1 MLTVELTGQLLMRKT
16 GPEERICPRERE
28 RLCGDAEGVR
38 SILRESGQ
46 WESKGS
52 WATGGIPLQWACVS
66 LIQAASCHATN
77 VCLCQKTMDLLDCVR
92 EAARGWDGALGD
104 RGHNVR
110 GALIKRMTET
120 RQMHRRQC
128 GGTPEL
134 AGALVFQLQ

>member
-1 MLTVELTGQLLMRKT
+1 MLSVELTGQLLMRKT
-16 GPEERICPRERE
+16 GPEERICPKERE

-38 SILRESGQ
+38 SILR
-46 WESKGS
+46 ESKGS

-66 LIQAASCHATN
+66 LIQAASCHAIN
-77 VCLCQKTMDLLDCVR
+77 ACLCQKTMDLLDCVR
-92 EAARGWDGALGD
+92 EAARGWDGALGV

-110 GALIKRMTET
+110 GALIKLMTET

-134 AGALVFQLQ
+134 AGALVFRIQ